1 MDAKQASAER
11 IQELCRQRDLNINLL
26 AKMSQ
31 ISSSTIY
38 SMLSGKSR
46 NPGIITIQLI
56 CNGLGITV
64 REFFDD
70 PIFENLENVI

>member
-1 MDAKQASAER
+1 MDAKQAAAER

-46 NPGIITIQLI
+46 NPGIIDRKS
-56 CNGLGITV
+56 V
-64 REFFDD
+64 
-70 PIFENLENVI
+70 V

>member
-1 MDAKQASAER
+1 MDAKQAAAER

-46 NPGIITIQLI
+46 NPGIRTIQLI